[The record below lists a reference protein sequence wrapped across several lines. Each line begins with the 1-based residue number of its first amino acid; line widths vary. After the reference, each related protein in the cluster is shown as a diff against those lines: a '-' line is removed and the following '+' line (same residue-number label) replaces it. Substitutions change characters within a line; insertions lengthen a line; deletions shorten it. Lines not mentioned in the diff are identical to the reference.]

1 MKIKNLF
8 RNNKNTGLI
17 REFDDNYYDK
27 IRVYKSRYVTDI
39 ESAADYALLIRSD
52 PSLHISQI
60 FFEDLQLREE
70 EHALPVE
77 EDGGISDDLLLSY
90 IRSSDIDIIKFV
102 GKYNEKRIEIGIRKN
117 EWEVWLRIWHLTG
130 EELNILEEE
139 LGLNDRFIILWTYNT
154 GCIFF
159 ISGSEQ

>member
-1 MKIKNLF
+1 MKKLKDLLSG
-8 RNNKNTGLI
+8 RQETGLI

-52 PSLHISQI
+52 PRLHIRQI
-60 FFEDLQLREE
+60 LFEDLQLREE

-77 EDGGISDDLLLSY
+77 EDGDISDDLLLSY

-102 GKYNEKRIEIGIRKN
+102 GEYDEKRIEIGIRKN

-130 EELNILEEE
+130 NELNILEDD
-139 LGLNDRFIILWTYNT
+139 LGLN
-154 GCIFF
+154 
-159 ISGSEQ
+159 

>member
-1 MKIKNLF
+1 MKNL
-8 RNNKNTGLI
+8 KDLLSGKQETGLI

-27 IRVYKSRYVTDI
+27 IRVYKSLYVTDI

-52 PSLHISQI
+52 PMLCIEHI

-77 EDGGISDDLLLSY
+77 EDSDISDDLLLSY
-90 IRSSDIDIIKFV
+90 IRSSDIDIVKFL
-102 GKYNEKRIEIGIRKN
+102 GEYNEKRIEIGIRKN

-130 EELNILEEE
+130 TELNILEDE
-139 LGLNDRFIILWTYNT
+139 LGLN
-154 GCIFF
+154 
-159 ISGSEQ
+159 